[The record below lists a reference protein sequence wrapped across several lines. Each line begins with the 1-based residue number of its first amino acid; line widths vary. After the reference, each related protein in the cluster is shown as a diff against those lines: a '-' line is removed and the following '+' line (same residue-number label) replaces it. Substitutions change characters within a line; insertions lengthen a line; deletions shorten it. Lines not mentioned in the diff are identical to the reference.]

1 MQQDMTTEQLL
12 ALVKE
17 QNDESRDL
25 LNLISSHVC
34 ACNSWVKQTLT
45 ALERIREIK
54 AAMAPEPA
62 LFEVLVQVYAPL
74 QTYFEE
80 RGLTTNSR
88 TVYWYE
94 YMNREWGNL
103 HVHLVANGF
112 RVENTEDFVEALR
125 R

>member
-1 MQQDMTTEQLL
+1 MQQPTTKQLL
-12 ALVKE
+12 AFVKAQDYE
-17 QNDESRDL
+17 RRDL

-34 ACNSWVKQTLT
+34 DYNSWVEQTLT
-45 ALERIREIK
+45 ALQRIREIK

-62 LFEVLVQVYAPL
+62 LYEVLTPVYAPL

-112 RVENTEDFVEALR
+112 RVENTEDFVGALR